1 MIAGQVLY
9 PDLDV
14 CHKATN
20 ASKSVKER
28 LSGLITAEQ
37 IAVCA
42 CVCDERTDD
51 AGRLGQLSH
60 LKALARS
67 HSQNETPMSAHW
79 LQAVVSSKG
88 FSHRVCRF
96 KYINTNPNLSG
107 VPGGGG
113 RAQGGRKSEGRER
126 GKIKRNKGVRTG

>member
-1 MIAGQVLY
+1 M
-9 PDLDV
+9 
-14 CHKATN
+14 
-20 ASKSVKER
+20 R
-28 LSGLITAEQ
+28 
-37 IAVCA
+37 
-42 CVCDERTDD
+42 VCDERTDD

-113 RAQGGRKSEGRER
+113 ELREAERVRAEKGGR
-126 GKIKRNKGVRTG
+126 